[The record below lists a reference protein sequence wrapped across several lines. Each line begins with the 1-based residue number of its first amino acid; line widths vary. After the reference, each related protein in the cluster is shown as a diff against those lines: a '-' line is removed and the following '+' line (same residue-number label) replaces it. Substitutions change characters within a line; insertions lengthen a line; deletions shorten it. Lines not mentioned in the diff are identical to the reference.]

1 MKDFVAI
8 VLIVLFFPTVFLLLV
23 ALISW
28 QSRWFRLIEAFPD
41 QPDQPTLRLR
51 GQSGKIGTNRLI
63 GVLELDVCLTGLR
76 VGLMW
81 PAALYWKPFFVPWGD
96 ITITRPS
103 LFPTIV
109 QLQFGHPAIGRLR
122 VSKSLANQLAVAAN
136 QRWPESLS

>member
-1 MKDFVAI
+1 MKEFAAI

-28 QSRWFRLIEAFPD
+28 QSHWFRLIEAFPD

-81 PAALYWKPFFVPWGD
+81 PAALY
-96 ITITRPS
+96 
-103 LFPTIV
+103 
-109 QLQFGHPAIGRLR
+109 
-122 VSKSLANQLAVAAN
+122 
-136 QRWPESLS
+136 